1 MKYWLLSL
9 VLAVSAVAAPSN
21 ILNVSYDVTR
31 EFYQEYNDGLRASP
45 TKSNTGLPR
54 RSISLMAGRANRPAP
69 SSMDWKPMW
78 SR

>member
-31 EFYQEYNDGLRASP
+31 EFYQEYNTLFAVGDTTRRA
-45 TKSNTGLPR
+45 
-54 RSISLMAGRANRPAP
+54 
-69 SSMDWKPMW
+69 
-78 SR
+78 